1 MADLCVC
8 GHALA
13 EHQLSRLQRLRCEA
27 CTACPDY
34 LPDAS
39 SATAAIW
46 TGVSARGVHHTGR
59 IDAATTDVVEFVR
72 IKYQRNWKRL
82 RVVTASDQ
90 VVVGEIFTPDRYRTW
105 WAQPILT
112 TLETTP

>member
-13 EHQLSRLQRLRCEA
+13 EHEISAQLQRLRCEA

-34 LPDAS
+34 LADAPS
-39 SATAAIW
+39 PTALIW
-46 TGVSARGVHHTGR
+46 AGVTRRGVHHTGV
-59 IDAATTDVVEFVR
+59 IDAAVVDVGEFVKT
-72 IKYQRNWKRL
+72 KYQRGWKRL
-82 RVVTASDQ
+82 RVVTASNQ
-90 VVVGEIFTPDRYRTW
+90 TVVGEIFTPDRYRTW
-105 WAQPILT
+105 WAAPTL